1 VELPTYTSIW
11 RIEKRLYKL
20 YDFRLPMPLPVGQ
33 IAVFTAITVPY
44 VILLTLF
51 GLPFSHTLFWL
62 YVLPPGVLTWLAT
75 RPVLE
80 SKRLPE
86 LIISQVRYIGEPSA
100 WCRMTP
106 HVEKDE
112 MLVTG
117 QVWRRSLP
125 QPAVE
130 PAVEPSAVPAVE
142 PAVPAV
148 EPAAVPVAD
157 RPRERSGRRPAPALA
172 LGRVRVRD
180 AGPGRAAG
188 AAPGAGPSQ
197 SGRAE
202 ASARGRGGANGHG
215 SAPAAFGASGRSTP
229 PALAPAKTPAKTP
242 APASPPGAVGT
253 PAAAVATPAPPVTP
267 ASAPASASAPAP
279 ASPPRAAGASAPAI
293 AASASPAAPASA
305 QAPADAP
312 APTSAPAEASTLA
325 PVKPSAS
332 VSPPEATGTS
342 APVVAASASP
352 AAPAGAQAA
361 ADAPAPAS
369 APAGASAEAPASAP
383 PPAEAP
389 VPVSPRLASAPV
401 ATSASAPVVAASASP
416 AAPAGAQAPADAPAP
431 TGAAAGASAAAPAAT
446 PAPADAPG
454 GAPATAGPQVPV
466 KDPAPTQPPA
476 TAAHAPAPHAP
487 AAPPPVREAP
497 SAGPVR
503 APRPPVVVVPVQQ
516 GPVSPPPMR
525 PRTVERALS
534 GPTAHRSTN
543 WRDRVVLVPGGVGPG
558 RPDHD
563 KRDRARVVLPVDGS
577 RLVAVLGCTVGAGQ
591 TVTTLMVADLLTSLR
606 GEAVAAL
613 DLNPA
618 PGSLGELAAPRKVL
632 PVGSLLGGPDSPAL
646 ARRQA
651 RGGHPRGRGQLDVFV
666 PEVRGDGALDMGDLE
681 YRRVFDAVAAD
692 YGLTLADPGAAAVA
706 RVLAVADQLILV
718 APASPD
724 AARALAMTQ
733 EWLGAHGYEA
743 LTANSIT
750 VVNGLS
756 KRSMPHAEQAELVV
770 RGRCRAIVRV
780 PWDDHLAEP
789 LAERGIRDSL
799 DPAAAASR
807 LGQLRPPVLQAYT
820 ALAGVLVAALAASA
834 QRRRVAR

>member
-112 MLVTG
+112 MIVTG
-117 QVWRRSLP
+117 RVWRHSRT
-125 QPAVE
+125 Q
-130 PAVEPSAVPAVE
+130 PAVEPSAVPDA

-148 EPAAVPVAD
+148 EPAAIPVVARPGERAGERPVPAAVPGQAN
-157 RPRERSGRRPAPALA
+157 
-172 LGRVRVRD
+172 GRVRVPAA
-180 AGPGRAAG
+180 AGPGRPAG
-188 AAPGAGPSQ
+188 SAPDAGQ
-197 SGRAE
+197 QGVRA
-202 ASARGRGGANGHG
+202 ANGHG
-215 SAPAAFGASGRSTP
+215 SVPAAFGASGRSTP
-229 PALAPAKTPAKTP
+229 PASAPAKAP
-242 APASPPGAVGT
+242 APAGSPVPAGPPALAAPASAGPAAPASGPAPTRAPASAGT
-253 PAAAVATPAPPVTP
+253 PPPTSLP
-267 ASAPASASAPAP
+267 ASARAPASASASASVSAPAPASGPASAGSASAGSPVAAAPAGPLAADPPATAGPPVTAGPSVPARAPAP
-279 ASPPRAAGASAPAI
+279 ASPP
-293 AASASPAAPASA
+293 
-305 QAPADAP
+305 
-312 APTSAPAEASTLA
+312 
-325 PVKPSAS
+325 
-332 VSPPEATGTS
+332 
-342 APVVAASASP
+342 
-352 AAPAGAQAA
+352 AA
-361 ADAPAPAS
+361 AAHAAAALPQPVRETPAPAPA
-369 APAGASAEAPASAP
+369 
-383 PPAEAP
+383 
-389 VPVSPRLASAPV
+389 R
-401 ATSASAPVVAASASP
+401 
-416 AAPAGAQAPADAPAP
+416 
-431 TGAAAGASAAAPAAT
+431 
-446 PAPADAPG
+446 APG
-454 GAPATAGPQVPV
+454 
-466 KDPAPTQPPA
+466 
-476 TAAHAPAPHAP
+476 
-487 AAPPPVREAP
+487 
-497 SAGPVR
+497 S
-503 APRPPVVVVPVQQ
+503 PPVVVVPVQR
-516 GPVSPPPMR
+516 GPAGAPTVR
-525 PRTVERALS
+525 PRTVERALG
-534 GPTAHRSTN
+534 GPADQRSTN

-563 KRDRARVVLPVDGS
+563 RRDRARAVLPVDGS

-591 TVTTLMVADLLTSLR
+591 TVTTLMVADLLASLR
-606 GEAVAAL
+606 REAVAAL

-618 PGSLGELAAPRKVL
+618 PGSLAELATPRPAL
-632 PVGSLLGGPDSPAL
+632 PVGSLLDGPDGRGSAAS

-651 RGGHPRGRGQLDVFV
+651 ANGHPPRGRGRLDVFV
-666 PEVRGDGALDMGDLE
+666 PEVRGDGAVNMGELE
-681 YRRVFDAVAAD
+681 YRQVFDAVAAS

-706 RVLAVADQLILV
+706 RVLAVADQLVLV

-743 LTANSIT
+743 LAANSIT

-789 LAERGIRDSL
+789 QAERGIRDSL
-799 DPAAAASR
+799 DPNAAASR

-820 ALAGVLVAALAASA
+820 ALAGVLVAALAASP

>member
-117 QVWRRSLP
+117 RVWRRSLP
-125 QPAVE
+125 QPALEPAVEPSAVPAVE

-142 PAVPAV
+142 PV
-148 EPAAVPVAD
+148 AVPVVA
-157 RPRERSGRRPAPALA
+157 RPGERAGRRPASALT
-172 LGRVRVRD
+172 LGRVRVRA

-188 AAPGAGPSQ
+188 TAPGAEPSQ
-197 SGRAE
+197 GGRGE
-202 ASARGRGGANGHG
+202 AAARGRGGANGHG

-229 PALAPAKTPAKTP
+229 PALAPAKTPAPASPPETVGAPAAAVAAPAPPVTPANAPAFANAPAWAGTP
-242 APASPPGAVGT
+242 APASPPVAAGASAPTVAASAS
-253 PAAAVATPAPPVTP
+253 PAAPTGAQAPADAAAR
-267 ASAPASASAPAP
+267 ASAPAEASALPSASAPAP
-279 ASPPRAAGASAPAI
+279 VKAPTPVSPPVAAGASAPVG
-293 AASASPAAPASA
+293 AAFASPAAPASA

-312 APTSAPAEASTLA
+312 APASG
-325 PVKPSAS
+325 P
-332 VSPPEATGTS
+332 
-342 APVVAASASP
+342 
-352 AAPAGAQAA
+352 
-361 ADAPAPAS
+361 
-369 APAGASAEAPASAP
+369 
-383 PPAEAP
+383 
-389 VPVSPRLASAPV
+389 
-401 ATSASAPVVAASASP
+401 
-416 AAPAGAQAPADAPAP
+416 
-431 TGAAAGASAAAPAAT
+431 AGASAAAPAAAT
-446 PAPADAPG
+446 APADAP
-454 GAPATAGPQVPV
+454 ADKPATGGPQVPV
-466 KDPAPTQPPA
+466 KDPAPAQPPA
-476 TAAHAPAPHAP
+476 AAAHAPAPPAP
-487 AAPPPVREAP
+487 AVPPPVREAP
-497 SAGPVR
+497 PAGPVR
-503 APRPPVVVVPVQQ
+503 ASRPPVVVVPVQR
-516 GPVSPPPMR
+516 GPVSPPTMR

-534 GPTAHRSTN
+534 APAGQRSTN
-543 WRDRVVLVPGGVGPG
+543 WRDRVVLIPGGAGPG
-558 RPDHD
+558 RTDHD
-563 KRDRARVVLPVDGS
+563 KRDRARAVLPVDGS

-591 TVTTLMVADLLTSLR
+591 TVTTLMVADLLASLR

-618 PGSLGELAAPRKVL
+618 PGSLAELAAPRKVL
-632 PVGSLLGGPDSPAL
+632 PVGSLLGGPDSPAP

-666 PEVRGDGALDMGDLE
+666 PEVRGDGGLDMGDLE
-681 YRRVFDAVAAD
+681 YRRVFDAVATD

-743 LTANSIT
+743 LAANSIT

-799 DPAAAASR
+799 NPAAAASR

-820 ALAGVLVAALAASA
+820 ALAGVLVAALAASP

>member
-86 LIISQVRYIGEPSA
+86 LIISQVRYVGEPSA

-112 MLVTG
+112 MIVTG
-117 QVWRRSLP
+117 RVWRRSRT
-125 QPAVE
+125 QPAVAP
-130 PAVEPSAVPAVE
+130 PAVPDA

-148 EPAAVPVAD
+148 EPAAVPVVA
-157 RPRERSGRRPAPALA
+157 RPGERARQRPIPAA
-172 LGRVRVRD
+172 VPGQANGGVRVPAA
-180 AGPGRAAG
+180 AGPDRAAG
-188 AAPGAGPSQ
+188 AVPGAGQPRGARATAAPGG
-197 SGRAE
+197 SG
-202 ASARGRGGANGHG
+202 GTNGHG
-215 SAPAAFGASGRSTP
+215 SVPAAFGASGRVMPTAPAPAKAPGPAGSTLPADPPAPAVPAAAGPAAPASVPPPTSTP
-229 PALAPAKTPAKTP
+229 PAAGGPASAIAPTSAIAP
-242 APASPPGAVGT
+242 APASP
-253 PAAAVATPAPPVTP
+253 
-267 ASAPASASAPAP
+267 PASASAPAP
-279 ASPPRAAGASAPAI
+279 ASPP
-293 AASASPAAPASA
+293 ASAS
-305 QAPADAP
+305 APADAP
-312 APTSAPAEASTLA
+312 APVGPPAAAPRAG
-325 PVKPSAS
+325 
-332 VSPPEATGTS
+332 SP
-342 APVVAASASP
+342 AAGGP
-352 AAPAGAQAA
+352 AAPA
-361 ADAPAPAS
+361 
-369 APAGASAEAPASAP
+369 PAGP
-383 PPAEAP
+383 
-389 VPVSPRLASAPV
+389 
-401 ATSASAPVVAASASP
+401 P
-416 AAPAGAQAPADAPAP
+416 AAPADGPAASPPPAREAPAP
-431 TGAAAGASAAAPAAT
+431 GSTR
-446 PAPADAPG
+446 APG
-454 GAPATAGPQVPV
+454 P
-466 KDPAPTQPPA
+466 
-476 TAAHAPAPHAP
+476 
-487 AAPPPVREAP
+487 
-497 SAGPVR
+497 
-503 APRPPVVVVPVQQ
+503 PPVVVVPVQR
-516 GPVSPPPMR
+516 GPAGPPTVR

-534 GPTAHRSTN
+534 GPADQRSTN

-563 KRDRARVVLPVDGS
+563 KRDRTRAVLPVDGA

-591 TVTTLMVADLLTSLR
+591 TVTTLMVADLLASLR

-618 PGSLGELAAPRKVL
+618 PGSLAELAAPRPVL
-632 PVGSLLGGPDSPAL
+632 AVNSLLAGPDGPAGPAL

-651 RGGHPRGRGQLDVFV
+651 NGHKARGRGQLDVFA
-666 PEVRGDGALDMGDLE
+666 PEVRGDGALDLGDLE
-681 YRRVFDAVAAD
+681 YRRVFDAVAAS

-706 RVLAVADQLILV
+706 RVLAVADQLVLV

-743 LTANSIT
+743 LAVNSIT

-770 RGRCRAIVRV
+770 RGKCRAIVRV

-789 LAERGIRDSL
+789 QAERGIRDSL
-799 DPAAAASR
+799 EPDAAVSR

-820 ALAGVLVAALAASA
+820 ALAGVLVAALAASP

>member
-1 VELPTYTSIW
+1 MELPTYTSIW

-51 GLPFSHTLFWL
+51 GLPFSHTLFWV

-117 QVWRRSLP
+117 RVWRRSLP
-125 QPAVE
+125 QPALE

-142 PAVPAV
+142 PALEPSAVPAV
-148 EPAAVPVAD
+148 EPAAVPVVA
-157 RPRERSGRRPAPALA
+157 RPGERAGRRPAPALT
-172 LGRVRVRD
+172 LGRVRVRA
-180 AGPGRAAG
+180 AGPDRAAG

-197 SGRAE
+197 GGRAE
-202 ASARGRGGANGHG
+202 AAVRGRGGANGHG

-229 PALAPAKTPAKTP
+229 PALAPAKTPA
-242 APASPPGAVGT
+242 PASPPGAVGT
-253 PAAAVATPAPPVTP
+253 PTAAVAAPAPPVTP
-267 ASAPASASAPAP
+267 ASAPASADAPGSAKPSDPASPSPAVSDSGAATAAPATPAAPASAPASASAPPRLEPLAP
-279 ASPPRAAGASAPAI
+279 ASPPVAAGASAPA
-293 AASASPAAPASA
+293 
-305 QAPADAP
+305 
-312 APTSAPAEASTLA
+312 
-325 PVKPSAS
+325 
-332 VSPPEATGTS
+332 
-342 APVVAASASP
+342 VAASASP
-352 AAPAGAQAA
+352 AAPTGAQAP

-369 APAGASAEAPASAP
+369 APAEASAP
-383 PPAEAP
+383 P
-389 VPVSPRLASAPV
+389 
-401 ATSASAPVVAASASP
+401 SASAPAPVKTPTPVSPPVAAGASESVIAASASP
-416 AAPAGAQAPADAPAP
+416 VAPDRAQAPADAAAPASAP
-431 TGAAAGASAAAPAAT
+431 AGASAAAPGA
-446 PAPADAPG
+446 APADAPAD
-454 GAPATAGPQVPV
+454 APATAGPQVPV
-466 KDPAPTQPPA
+466 KDSAPPQPPA
-476 TAAHAPAPHAP
+476 AAAHAPAPHAP
-487 AAPPPVREAP
+487 AAPPPVREAT

-503 APRPPVVVVPVQQ
+503 APRPPVVVVPVQR
-516 GPVSPPPMR
+516 GPVSPPTMR

-534 GPTAHRSTN
+534 APAGQRSTN
-543 WRDRVVLVPGGVGPG
+543 WRDRVVLVPGGMGPG

-563 KRDRARVVLPVDGS
+563 KRDRARAVLPVDGS

-591 TVTTLMVADLLTSLR
+591 TVTTLMVADLLASLR

-618 PGSLGELAAPRKVL
+618 PGSLAELAAPRKVL
-632 PVGSLLGGPDSPAL
+632 PVGSLLGGPDSPAP

-651 RGGHPRGRGQLDVFV
+651 RGGHPRGRGQLEVFV

-681 YRRVFDAVAAD
+681 YRRVFDAVATD

-733 EWLGAHGYEA
+733 EWLGVHGYEA
-743 LTANSIT
+743 LATNSIT

-799 DPAAAASR
+799 NPAAASR

-820 ALAGVLVAALAASA
+820 ALAGVLVAALAASP

>member
-86 LIISQVRYIGEPSA
+86 LIISQVRYVGEPSA

-106 HVEKDE
+106 HAEKDE
-112 MLVTG
+112 MIVTG
-117 QVWRRSLP
+117 RVWRRGRTR
-125 QPAVE
+125 PAVE
-130 PAVEPSAVPAVE
+130 PQAVPDV

-148 EPAAVPVAD
+148 EPVAVPAVARPGERA
-157 RPRERSGRRPAPALA
+157 RPRPVPAAAPGQAD
-172 LGRVRVRD
+172 GRVRV
-180 AGPGRAAG
+180 PAAG
-188 AAPGAGPSQ
+188 GVPGAGQPQ
-197 SGRAE
+197 GVRAT
-202 ASARGRGGANGHG
+202 AAPVGPGGTNGHG
-215 SAPAAFGASGRSTP
+215 SVLAAFGASGHSTP
-229 PALAPAKTPAKTP
+229 PAP
-242 APASPPGAVGT
+242 APAR
-253 PAAAVATPAPPVTP
+253 
-267 ASAPASASAPAP
+267 APAP
-279 ASPPRAAGASAPAI
+279 AGSPVPAGSPAPAV
-293 AASASPAAPASA
+293 AAAASPA
-305 QAPADAP
+305 
-312 APTSAPAEASTLA
+312 
-325 PVKPSAS
+325 
-332 VSPPEATGTS
+332 
-342 APVVAASASP
+342 
-352 AAPAGAQAA
+352 
-361 ADAPAPAS
+361 APAPAS
-369 APAGASAEAPASAP
+369 APANAG
-383 PPAEAP
+383 PPAA
-389 VPVSPRLASAPV
+389 
-401 ATSASAPVVAASASP
+401 
-416 AAPAGAQAPADAPAP
+416 AAPAGSPAAGGPQAPAPAGP
-431 TGAAAGASAAAPAAT
+431 PAAAA
-446 PAPADAPG
+446 
-454 GAPATAGPQVPV
+454 
-466 KDPAPTQPPA
+466 
-476 TAAHAPAPHAP
+476 HAP
-487 AAPPPVREAP
+487 AAPPPPARETPA
-497 SAGPVR
+497 AGSTR
-503 APRPPVVVVPVQQ
+503 APGPPPVVVVPVQR
-516 GPVSPPPMR
+516 GPAGPPTVR

-534 GPTAHRSTN
+534 GPAGQRSTN

-563 KRDRARVVLPVDGS
+563 KRDRARAVLPVDGA

-591 TVTTLMVADLLTSLR
+591 TVTTLMVADLLASLR

-618 PGSLGELAAPRKVL
+618 PGSLAELAAPRPVL
-632 PVGSLLGGPDSPAL
+632 AISSLLAGADGPAGPAPG
-646 ARRQA
+646 RRQA
-651 RGGHPRGRGQLDVFV
+651 NGHKPGGRGQLDVFT
-666 PEVRGDGALDMGDLE
+666 PEVRGDGAVDMGDLE
-681 YRRVFDAVAAD
+681 YRRVFDAVAGS

-706 RVLAVADQLILV
+706 RVLAVADQLVLV

-743 LTANSIT
+743 LAMNSIT

-789 LAERGIRDSL
+789 QAERGIRDSL
-799 DPAAAASR
+799 EPDAAASR

-820 ALAGVLVAALAASA
+820 ALAGVLVAALAASS